1 MMMNAMANPAVI
13 RSPGQPR
20 LVAYLNR
27 FSGL

>member
-1 MMMNAMANPAVI
+1 MMSAKASSAVI
-13 RSPGQPR
+13 LCQGQHR

>member
-1 MMMNAMANPAVI
+1 MTGSDE
-13 RSPGQPR
+13 RCQGEHR